1 MKFVGED
8 VHYYLSSH
16 NAQFNTATT
25 KFFVSI
31 PLLSNVIT
39 SKDNKV
45 FCRISKSSLPSGV
58 TVGKFDQTKVIIYF

>member
-16 NAQFNTATT
+16 NAQFNTATI

-31 PLLSNVIT
+31 LLSNVIT

-45 FCRISKSSLPSGV
+45 FCRISKSSLPGGV